1 MAKRKIIWSHRANI
15 KLFEILDF
23 YANRNGNTTYSTKLY
38 RRIVKELSLLDKY
51 PQLGIKTDFELIR
64 GLIVADF
71 TLFYE
76 ITDKSI
82 YIHTIWD
89 CRQNPNDLKIE

>member
-23 YANRNGNTTYSTKLY
+23 YANRNGSKTYSTKLY

-64 GLIVADF
+64 GLIVEDF